1 MQDHTAICTRW
12 VGGRRRSKQ
21 EVIITLPAAALHL
34 LTTWKNWKKFRNK
47 PNINRCFCTHTFSC
61 LPHFGVCFSGNY
73 FWVYKERER
82 ERNDVSLLWWEAE
95 LWLSGLFVLKFRQ
108 RSRWLPSVGLS
119 KLASCRVWLC
129 CLRGFHRSSSTEA
142 IKHRS
147 SQAVIHSRMPKSGLN
162 QGGD

>member
-47 PNINRCFCTHTFSC
+47 PNINRCFCTHTLFLFC
-61 LPHFGVCFSGNY
+61 LISVFVSQGTIFELTKREKG
-73 FWVYKERER
+73 KEMM
-82 ERNDVSLLWWEAE
+82 SAAE

-108 RSRWLPSVGLS
+108 RSRWLPSVWLS
-119 KLASCRVWLC
+119 KLASCRVGLF
-129 CLRGFHRSSSTEA
+129 CLRGFHRSSCAEA

-147 SQAVIHSRMPKSGLN
+147 AQAFIHSRMPNSGLN